1 MSITADI
8 RSTVTDL
15 RASVATL
22 HAELPR
28 NELVIWTAGNV
39 SARVPGHELLV
50 IRPSGVSYDELTP
63 ESMVVT
69 DFDGTLV

>member
-39 SARVPGHELLV
+39 SARVPGHELMV
-50 IRPSGVSYDELTP
+50 IKPSRVSYDELTP

-69 DFDGTLV
+69 DFDGTW